1 MCLSLLNDGWTPA
14 LTIKHVLLRIQTLL
28 DEPSIDVYAAGSLH
42 PAAAYTLYTT
52 IRAEYDQRVR
62 AQMLLLSD

>member
-1 MCLSLLNDGWTPA
+1 MKPG
-14 LTIKHVLLRIQTLL
+14 VVRLL
-28 DEPSIDVYAAGSLH
+28 DEPSVDVYAAGSLH

-62 AQMLLLSD
+62 AQMLLLNACARQRQRRVSESFE